1 VEKEWVKGKCHLED
15 RVEDLRQ
22 NYTQGELLES
32 SLPESPFGLFQT
44 WFTQASESEAIKE
57 PNAMVL
63 STQDGDRV
71 DSRIVLL
78 KGLEDSSFLF
88 YSNYESHKGKQLLAN
103 DHCTLLFP
111 WVHLERQI
119 IIRGRATKQTEEK
132 SAKYFSSRPRAS
144 QLGAWASEQSD
155 PINSREDLQKQ
166 LVAVEAKFMD
176 SEVSKP
182 PHWGGYVVHP
192 YEIEFWQGR
201 ESRLH
206 DRILYTKIGDSWQTQ
221 RLQP

>member
-1 VEKEWVKGKCHLED
+1 MEKEWAKGKCHLED

-32 SLPESPFGLFQT
+32 SLPDSPAVLFQT
-44 WFTQASESEAIKE
+44 WFTQASESKAIKE

-63 STQDGDRV
+63 STQYGDLV

-119 IIRGRATKQTEEK
+119 IVRGRATKQTEAK
-132 SAKYFSSRPRAS
+132 SNEYFSSRPRAS
-144 QLGAWASEQSD
+144 QLGAWASEQSS

-166 LVAVEAKFMD
+166 LVEIEAKFTN

-206 DRILYTKIGDSWQTQ
+206 DRILYTKKGDSWQTQ

>member
-1 VEKEWVKGKCHLED
+1 VVREWAKEKCHLEGKM
-15 RVEDLRQ
+15 EDLRQ

-32 SLPESPFGLFQT
+32 SLPESPLALFQT

-78 KGLEDSSFLF
+78 KGLEDASFLF
-88 YSNYESHKGKQLLAN
+88 YTNYESHKGSQLLAN
-103 DHCTLLFP
+103 HHCTLLFP
-111 WVHLERQI
+111 WIHLERQI
-119 IIRGRATKQTEEK
+119 IIRGTAVKQTEVE
-132 SAKYFSSRPRAS
+132 STEYFSSRPRAS
-144 QLGAWASEQSD
+144 QLGAWASNQSN

-166 LVAVEAKFMD
+166 LDEIGTKFMD
-176 SEVSKP
+176 NEVPKP
-182 PHWGGYVVHP
+182 LHWGGYVVHP

-206 DRILYTKIGDSWQTQ
+206 DRILYTKIEDSWQTQ

>member
-1 VEKEWVKGKCHLED
+1 VVREWAKEKCHLEGK
-15 RVEDLRQ
+15 VEDLRQ

-32 SLPESPFGLFQT
+32 SLPESPLALFQT
-44 WFTQASESEAIKE
+44 WFTQASESEDIKE

-63 STQDGDRV
+63 STQDGDRI

-78 KGLEDSSFLF
+78 KGLENASFLF
-88 YSNYESHKGKQLLAN
+88 YTNYESHKGKQLLAN

-111 WVHLERQI
+111 WVNLERQI
-119 IIRGRATKQTEEK
+119 IVRGRAVKQTEAK
-132 SAKYFSSRPRAS
+132 SKQYFSSRPRAS
-144 QLGAWASEQSD
+144 QLGAWASNQSN

-166 LVAVEAKFMD
+166 LDEIGTKFAD
-176 SEVSKP
+176 IEVPKP
-182 PHWGGYVVHP
+182 VQWGGYVVHP